1 VPRPY
6 DLLWPVG
13 RRGLSMETAPRVVDG
28 SPKGVMRDMSQP
40 YGDSR
45 SSDDLR
51 EYGKRLLATFPGP
64 DATGAGRIKV
74 PPEMISPLQAD
85 FERERESD
93 GGALTGCREAVEIL
107 TRNPKKVSYDVNK
120 DGVKVAVL
128 TFTKSAYRLGETVLG
143 VVELNERHG
152 RSRVLSL
159 SAMLESQETLPSQIA
174 SAGNL
179 RHMRRVHAEHHAS
192 LVSSV
197 LRTTFALDI
206 PSDASPAFRVELG
219 DSGHGTS
226 ASAGGLH
233 WRVRLS
239 LLVAVATE
247 SSPVDSDGA
256 LFKQLAQDGTGGEW
270 GMSYGAYPSI
280 APKERLEKDEPTVQ
294 PSSTW
299 AQFLV
304 TSLLGSGEREYH
316 DGDEEE
322 EERDGDGDG
331 SEAKEIEE
339 TEWRDV
345 AVETVECEVP
355 ITVWPGNTAFK
366 AMDVVFD
373 V

>member
-1 VPRPY
+1 
-6 DLLWPVG
+6 
-13 RRGLSMETAPRVVDG
+13 M
-28 SPKGVMRDMSQP
+28 
-40 YGDSR
+40 
-45 SSDDLR
+45 
-51 EYGKRLLATFPGP
+51 
-64 DATGAGRIKV
+64 
-74 PPEMISPLQAD
+74 
-85 FERERESD
+85 
-93 GGALTGCREAVEIL
+93 AL
-107 TRNPKKVSYDVNK
+107 KVSYDVNK

-152 RSRVLSL
+152 RSRVLSVSLAPDQKKRLAIVADRFPQL
-159 SAMLESQETLPSQIA
+159 SAMLESQEMLPSQIA

-206 PSDASPAFRVELG
+206 PSDASPAFQVELG
-219 DSGHGTS
+219 DAGHGTS
-226 ASAGGLH
+226 GLAGGLH

-247 SSPVDSDGA
+247 SSPVDAGGA

-270 GMSYGAYPSI
+270 GMSYRAYPSI
-280 APKERLEKDEPTVQ
+280 APKERLGKDESTLR

-304 TSLLGSGEREYH
+304 TSFLGNGEREYH

-322 EERDGDGDG
+322 EEMDG
-331 SEAKEIEE
+331 SRATGIEE
-339 TEWRDV
+339 EEEWRDV
-345 AVETVECEVP
+345 PVETVECEVP